1 MAESPTAEQRSL
13 TVLFRYF
20 VKILGPEHRFY
31 TLTILYGIGISVLSV
46 ATPVSVQMLVNT
58 VASSGLATPLVV
70 LALSLF
76 GLLLIAGALRAL
88 RIYVMDVFG
97 RRFYARMVSEITL
110 RALYARNP
118 HFEDNSKGPLFNRY
132 FDIIQVMIRMPD
144 ILIGGF
150 TIILQAAAGFVLTSF
165 YHPFLLVF
173 NLVVIVLLWLVWFI
187 WGPRA
192 IRSAVELSHRK
203 HATAAW
209 LEGLAKSN
217 GFFKSRRHIDDAL
230 QRSDGVTGHYIEQHR
245 HLFWQH
251 FSQTLC
257 FLFIFAAGSAS
268 LLGLGGWLVI
278 QGQLSLGQL
287 VAAELVLSVVLYG
300 ISQLG
305 IYLNYFY
312 YLCAAVDELSLFMQ
326 VEQEAP
332 EGPHRRLELT
342 ASLDF
347 VDVHSGSRGAAV
359 ALDCR
364 IPPGA
369 RVAAYADSHLAQ
381 RLITE
386 LLKCHEEPESGYIA
400 LGDTDLRA
408 FKAHEV
414 RQEIIVLDRPAAVE
428 TDIRD
433 YLRLSADDDGTA
445 GIDPMTAMR
454 VVGLERTITELAEGL
469 DTAVVSTGWPLSI
482 TETMQLKLAAALV
495 ARPRVLLLT
504 QVFDAL
510 PERHLKAALDLL
522 QTRSDTTV
530 IYFTNKHTDFAFSA
544 YLHVGRGEQRLFASY
559 ERLCQDRKLQPVALR
574 EPVEGHGMA
583 SDAAGE
589 GA

>member
-1 MAESPTAEQRSL
+1 MAESPTADKRSL
-13 TVLFRYF
+13 ITLFRYF
-20 VKILGPEHRFY
+20 VLILGPEHRFY

-46 ATPVSVQMLVNT
+46 ATPVSVQMLVNS
-58 VASSGLATPLVV
+58 VAATGLPTPLIV

-97 RRFYARMVSEITL
+97 RRFYARLVSEISL

-118 HFEDNSKGPLFNRY
+118 HFEDNQKGPLFNRY

-173 NLVVIVLLWLVWFI
+173 NLVIVALLWLVWLI

-203 HATAAW
+203 HVTAAF
-209 LEGLAKSN
+209 LEGLGKSN
-217 GFFKSRRHIDDAL
+217 GFFKSARHIDDAL
-230 QRSDGVTGHYIEQHR
+230 ERTDQVTGAYIEQHR
-245 HLFWQH
+245 HLFRQH

-257 FLFIFAAGSAS
+257 FLFIYAAGSAA

-278 QGQLSLGQL
+278 EGQLSLGQL

-326 VEQEAP
+326 VEQERP
-332 EGPHRRLELT
+332 EEPLHRLALDAR
-342 ASLDF
+342 LDF
-347 VDVHSGSRGAAV
+347 VAVRTAFRGITV

-364 IPPGA
+364 IPAGA
-369 RVAAYADSHLAQ
+369 RVCAYAGSHLAQ
-381 RLITE
+381 RLFTE
-386 LLKCHEEPESGYIA
+386 LLKCHEAPENGYIA
-400 LGDTDLRA
+400 LGDQDLRSL
-408 FKAHEV
+408 KVHEA
-414 RQEIIVLDRPAAVE
+414 RQEIIVLDRPSAVE

-433 YLRLSADDDGTA
+433 YLRLSADDEHAMDV
-445 GIDPMTAMR
+445 MTAIR
-454 VVGLERTITELAEGL
+454 AVGLERSITELANGL
-469 DTAVVSTGWPLSI
+469 DTPLVATGWPLSI
-482 TETMQLKLAAALV
+482 TETMQLKLAAALI
-495 ARPRVLLLT
+495 ACPRVLVLS
-504 QVFDAL
+504 QVYDAV
-510 PERHLKAALDLL
+510 PEGHLKASLDLL
-522 QTRSDTTV
+522 QARAGTTV
-530 IYFTNKHTDFAFSA
+530 IYFTNKHTDFSFTAW
-544 YLHVGRGEQRLFASY
+544 LHLGRDEQQLFDSY
-559 ERLCQDRKLQPVALR
+559 ERLCDAMGFERLTLR
-574 EPVEGHGMA
+574 EPVEGHGME
-583 SDAAGE
+583 SSGTRE
-589 GA
+589 GV

>member
-1 MAESPTAEQRSL
+1 MAESPTVETRSL
-13 TVLFRYF
+13 TTLFRYF
-20 VKILGPEHRFY
+20 VQILGPEHRFY
-31 TLTILYGIGISVLSV
+31 TLTILYGIGISILSV
-46 ATPVSVQMLVNT
+46 ATPVSVQMLVNS
-58 VASSGLATPLVV
+58 VAATGLPTPLIV

-76 GLLLIAGALRAL
+76 GLLLIAGTLRAL
-88 RIYVMDVFG
+88 RIYIMDVFG
-97 RRFYARMVSEITL
+97 RRFYARLVSDIAL

-118 HFEDNSKGPLFNRY
+118 HFEDNRKGPLFNRY

-173 NLVVIVLLWLVWFI
+173 NLVVISLLWLVWFI

-203 HATAAW
+203 HTTAAW

-217 GFFKSRRHIDDAL
+217 GFYKSARHIDDAL
-230 QRSDGVTGHYIEQHR
+230 ERTDRFTGEYIEQHR
-245 HLFWQH
+245 HLFRQH

-257 FLFIFAAGSAS
+257 FLFLYAAGSAA

-326 VEQEAP
+326 IEQERP
-332 EGPHRRLELT
+332 EEPIHRLPLS

-347 VDVHSGSRGAAV
+347 VAVRTSIRGATV

-364 IPPGA
+364 IPAGS
-369 RVAAYADSHLAQ
+369 RVGAYADSHVAQ
-381 RLITE
+381 RLFTE
-386 LLKCHEEPESGYIA
+386 LLKCHEEPENGYIA
-400 LGDTDLRA
+400 LGDQDLRSL
-408 FKAHEV
+408 KAHEV
-414 RQEIIVLDRPAAVE
+414 RQEIIVLDRPSAVE

-433 YLRLSADDDGTA
+433 YLRLSADDEEA
-445 GIDPMTAMR
+445 IDIMTAMR
-454 VVGLERTITELAEGL
+454 MVGLEKTVTELAEGL
-469 DTAVVSTGWPLSI
+469 DTPLVTTGWPLAI
-482 TETMQLKLAAALV
+482 TETMQLKLAAALI
-495 ARPRVLLLT
+495 ARPRVLVLA
-504 QVFDAL
+504 QVFDAV
-510 PERHLKAALDLL
+510 PERHLKASLDLL
-522 QTRSDTTV
+522 QSSAGTTV
-530 IYFTNKHTDFAFSA
+530 IYFTNKHTDFAFDA
-544 YLHVGRGEQRLFASY
+544 YLHLGREEQRLFDSY
-559 ERLCQDRKLQPVALR
+559 DRLCEEMRFERLTLR
-574 EPVEGHGMA
+574 EPVEGHGMEP
-583 SDAAGE
+583 SSTGE